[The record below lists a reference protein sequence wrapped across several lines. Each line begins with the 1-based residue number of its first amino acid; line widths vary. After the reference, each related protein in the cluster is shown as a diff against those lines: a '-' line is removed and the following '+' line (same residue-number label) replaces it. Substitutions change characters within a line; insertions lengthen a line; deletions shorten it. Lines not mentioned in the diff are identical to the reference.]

1 MNGLTRQSPLGRGKK
16 GISANLI
23 AQGVVTKSQEGYSII
38 DWRFIASGMN
48 ENRSPMGTNEEA
60 TEMANSYISLY
71 IHVVFSTKGR
81 QPLIVPDIQNRLWAY
96 MGGIAREN
104 QMKALSVGG
113 MNDHA
118 HILLSLPATLPVAKA
133 VQLIKGGASKWVHD
147 TFPHLRQ
154 FAWQE
159 GYGAF
164 SVNVSLLEE
173 TMRYIES
180 QAEHHKRK
188 TFQEEYIEFLK
199 RHGIGYDERY
209 VWG

>member
-1 MNGLTRQSPLGRGKK
+1 
-16 GISANLI
+16 
-23 AQGVVTKSQEGYSII
+23 
-38 DWRFIASGMN
+38 
-48 ENRSPMGTNEEA
+48 
-60 TEMANSYISLY
+60 MANSYLSLY

-81 QPLIVPDIQNRLWAY
+81 RAMILPDLQNRLWAY

-104 QMKALSVGG
+104 KMKALSIGG
-113 MNDHA
+113 MQDHV
-118 HILLSLPATLPVAKA
+118 HMLLSLPGPLPVAKA
-133 VQLIKGGASKWVHD
+133 VQLIKGGSSKWVHD
-147 TFPHLRQ
+147 TFVDLRR

-173 TMRYIES
+173 TIRYIEG
-180 QAEHHKRK
+180 QAQHHKQK

-199 RHGIGYDERY
+199 RHQIDYDERF